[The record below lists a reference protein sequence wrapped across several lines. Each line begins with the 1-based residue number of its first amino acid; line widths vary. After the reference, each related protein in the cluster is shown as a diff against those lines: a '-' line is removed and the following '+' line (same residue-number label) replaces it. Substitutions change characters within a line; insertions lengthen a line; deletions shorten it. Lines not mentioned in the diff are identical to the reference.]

1 MQKYWRV
8 FALISP
14 FISPGAGHAE
24 TMTPLKL
31 TLSEAMYTDSN
42 LFRLPAGIAL
52 QPLIGKPSASETVK
66 VTTVGFGLSK
76 ALSLQQLD
84 LGVSLVDYKYSNFDY
99 LNATSL
105 NYNADLHWSA
115 TPRLHGDLSTSNS
128 ETANNFA
135 NYRVLNQ
142 KNIQTRKQTKFA
154 SFYDLNS
161 RVSLLA
167 TLDQSSL
174 TNDQRQI
181 GLTDYKTNG
190 KELGVRYAM
199 PSGSS
204 ITYALKTA
212 DGQYLN
218 TSNLSNYTFK
228 QTDNSV
234 RAHWEISSKS
244 RADFSAAY
252 INRTQP
258 NNPSRDFSGV
268 NSNASLSWDVT
279 GKTSIEFSWSRDL
292 YGYQTTAAAPA
303 NDINYTTNNH
313 VSFGPVWKISPKL
326 IANLRY
332 EISRVDYQSLSAVQR
347 TDNLR
352 NTSLSLQWLLTQ
364 RISVTASLNRS
375 TRSSDLAYYNFNSNM
390 ASLSAQYS
398 Y

>member
-1 MQKYWRV
+1 
-8 FALISP
+8 
-14 FISPGAGHAE
+14 
-24 TMTPLKL
+24 
-31 TLSEAMYTDSN
+31 
-42 LFRLPAGIAL
+42 
-52 QPLIGKPSASETVK
+52 
-66 VTTVGFGLSK
+66 
-76 ALSLQQLD
+76 
-84 LGVSLVDYKYSNFDY
+84 
-99 LNATSL
+99 
-105 NYNADLHWSA
+105 
-115 TPRLHGDLSTSNS
+115 
-128 ETANNFA
+128 
-135 NYRVLNQ
+135 
-142 KNIQTRKQTKFA
+142 
-154 SFYDLNS
+154 
-161 RVSLLA
+161 
-167 TLDQSSL
+167 
-174 TNDQRQI
+174 
-181 GLTDYKTNG
+181 
-190 KELGVRYAM
+190 M